1 MEKEILDKNNYTH
14 NIEIVKK
21 YLNIWYTY
29 RDSKMVEQEYALN
42 SLFQNYYQNNNLQN
56 ILLKVSCLN
65 NFYST
70 HIIDTFSV
78 AKVIYEMNIDKM
90 LFEGDLNLVNLMSDE
105 LRNKTNHRREY
116 VFATKYCSFHR
127 PEIYPIY
134 DSKNDEVLKEYKK
147 DLNIEQVKL
156 DENYFYYVKT
166 INKYREIFGLES
178 FSYKQIDRF
187 NWTFANINNR

>member
-1 MEKEILDKNNYTH
+1 MEKEILDKNNYKH

-21 YLNIWYTY
+21 YLNMWHSY
-29 RDSKMVEQEYALN
+29 RDSKMLEQEYALN

-56 ILLKVSCLN
+56 VLLKVSCLN
-65 NFYST
+65 DFYST
-70 HIIDTFSV
+70 HIIDIFSV

-105 LRNKTNHRREY
+105 LRNKTNRREY

-134 DSKNDEVLKEYKK
+134 DSKNDKVLKEYKK

-156 DENYFYYVKT
+156 DENYFDYVKT

>member
-29 RDSKMVEQEYALN
+29 RDSKMIEQEYALN

-65 NFYST
+65 DFYST

-105 LRNKTNHRREY
+105 LRNKTNRREY

-134 DSKNDEVLKEYKK
+134 DSKNDKVLKEYKK

-156 DENYFYYVKT
+156 DENYFDYVKT